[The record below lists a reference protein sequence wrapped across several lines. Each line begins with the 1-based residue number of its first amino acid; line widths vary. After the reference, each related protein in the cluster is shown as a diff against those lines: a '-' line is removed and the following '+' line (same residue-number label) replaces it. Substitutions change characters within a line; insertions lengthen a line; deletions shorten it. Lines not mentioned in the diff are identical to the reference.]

1 MVVLDTAIILAG
13 GLGTRLRPLTE
24 AIPKPLVPIHGKPI
38 LEHTIKQLSK
48 HGVKNIIISVGYK
61 AQQIME
67 CFGDG
72 SRWKLKISYIVE
84 SEPLGTGGAVK
95 KAALGLQKS
104 FLLVWGD
111 NLMDVN
117 YSQMKKEFYEN
128 HATIMMALTHR
139 EDVENFGVAKLEK
152 NKIVAFIEK
161 PKRGDAPSTFI
172 NAGAFVLDPS
182 CLRILPEGRSSIEKD
197 CFEKLAL
204 LGEISAFI
212 HSGQWFPTDTLE
224 KYYHANAY
232 FRPDIDLKEKK
243 VIIADVDDTVCDS
256 CQQISPEMAEQI
268 SRLIQKG
275 YEFAFI
281 SGTKIDDLLKMI
293 SSRVKGKHHIL
304 ATTGTH
310 YALVENDKAEVKY
323 ALLFS
328 EEEKKEIMLAF
339 EKLIAH
345 FDLRPATSKEDQLQ
359 DRGSQITLSAIGRNA
374 PLELKMKYDP
384 DASKRKAGVEF
395 LKQYLDETKYNLKIG
410 GTTSIDVTR
419 GGSDKEQGIRKF
431 AEHNAFPLDSILFIG
446 DKIFLGGNDFPATK
460 IVDCISVKSPH
471 DTLKELRK
479 IEILNEIMDVEKPWG
494 NFERFTCNAPSTV
507 KILEIEPNNRLSLQS
522 HQHRDELWVML
533 DEGATVEIGDLKSAL
548 NRGEK
553 IFVPR
558 GVKHRIYSANNKVRV
573 LEISF
578 GIFNENDIIR
588 YEDDFGRIQKR

>member
-13 GLGTRLRPLTE
+13 GLGSRLRPLTE
-24 AIPKPLVPIHGKPI
+24 AIPKPLIPVHGKPI

-61 AQQIME
+61 AQQIMGY
-67 CFGDG
+67 FGDG
-72 SRWKLKISYIVE
+72 SRWSLKISYFVE

-95 KAALGLQKS
+95 LAARELREP

-111 NLMDVN
+111 NLMDIN
-117 YSQMKKEFYEN
+117 YSQMKKDFPGN
-128 HATIMMALTHR
+128 NAPIMMALTHR
-139 EDVENFGVAKLEK
+139 EDVENFGVARLEQ
-152 NKIVAFIEK
+152 NKIAAFVEK
-161 PKRGDAPSTFI
+161 PKREDAPSTFI
-172 NAGAFVLDPS
+172 NAGAFIINPS
-182 CLRILPEGRSSIEKD
+182 CLRILPDGRSSIEKD

-268 SRLIQKG
+268 SHMVQKG

-293 SSRVKGKHHIL
+293 SSRVKGKHHLL

-310 YALVENDKAEVKY
+310 YAMVENDKAEVKY

-328 EEEKKEIMLAF
+328 EEEQKEVMLAF
-339 EKLIAH
+339 EKLISY
-345 FDLRPATSKEDQLQ
+345 FDIRPATSKEDQLQ

-374 PLELKMKYDP
+374 PPELKKKYDP
-384 DASKRKAGVEF
+384 DASKRKLWVEF
-395 LKQYLDETKYNLKIG
+395 LKQHLDETKYDIKIG

-431 AEHNAFPLDSILFIG
+431 AEHNAFSLNSILFFG
-446 DKIFLGGNDFPATK
+446 DKIFPGGNDFPATK
-460 IVDCISVKSPH
+460 IVDCIQVKSPH
-471 DTLKELRK
+471 DTIRELRK
-479 IEILNEIMDVEKPWG
+479 IEILNDIINIKKPWG
-494 NFERFTCNAPSTV
+494 NFEQFTHNTASTV
-507 KILEIEPNNRLSLQS
+507 KILEIAPNSRLSLQS
-522 HQHRDELWVML
+522 HRHREELWVVL
-533 DEGATVEIGDLKSAL
+533 DGSAAAEIDGVKFLL
-548 NRGEK
+548 NRGER
-553 IFVPR
+553 IFVR
-558 GVKHRIYSANNKVRV
+558 KGAKHRLYSVGDKVRL

-578 GIFNENDIIR
+578 GAFDEEDIVR
-588 YEDDFGRIQKR
+588 YEDDFGRS